1 MLPRY
6 LLGRARRDHE
16 GPGAVWLG
24 GCHDRLEALRRGPAA
39 TDTGSGRGMTVAV
52 GPTAR
57 DGAQPREWPAAND
70 RPPAARERAGH
81 GTDGADAAAAP
92 VSIHLGLMRGFTL
105 TEGQQPLSVPLS
117 AQRVIAFVALR
128 NRPTLRP
135 YVAEMLW
142 LDASQDRAMANLR
155 SALWRLRQPGTTI
168 VESDGEYLSLS
179 RSVSVDVVDF
189 VAWAHRLLA
198 GETAVSAGRIDS
210 AADAG
215 DLLPDWYDDW
225 VLIERERL
233 RQLRLHVLERG
244 CVELT
249 AAGDFGRAIELGLA
263 AIADEPLHESGHAA
277 LINAH
282 LCEGNRAEALRQF
295 DAYARLMRDELSL
308 EPAPHVVALV
318 AGLRN

>member
-1 MLPRY
+1 M
-6 LLGRARRDHE
+6 
-16 GPGAVWLG
+16 WLG
-24 GCHDRLEALRRGPAA
+24 GCHGRLEGLCWGRAA
-39 TDTGSGRGMTVAV
+39 TDVGFGWELTVAV
-52 GPTAR
+52 GPTAGNGARPAEWTVADDRTPSVR
-57 DGAQPREWPAAND
+57 DPIDRSAAGIEVETVAV
-70 RPPAARERAGH
+70 P
-81 GTDGADAAAAP
+81 
-92 VSIHLGLMRGFTL
+92 IHLGLMRGFTL
-105 TEGQQPLSVPLS
+105 TLGEQPLGIPLS
-117 AQRVIAFVALR
+117 AQRVVAFVALR

-179 RSVSVDVVDF
+179 PSVSVDVVDF

-198 GETAVSAGRIDS
+198 GETVVGTGRIDR

-295 DAYARLMRDELSL
+295 DAYARLMREELRL
-308 EPAPHVVALV
+308 EPAPHVAALI
-318 AGLRN
+318 AELRH

>member
-1 MLPRY
+1 
-6 LLGRARRDHE
+6 
-16 GPGAVWLG
+16 
-24 GCHDRLEALRRGPAA
+24 
-39 TDTGSGRGMTVAV
+39 
-52 GPTAR
+52 
-57 DGAQPREWPAAND
+57 
-70 RPPAARERAGH
+70 
-81 GTDGADAAAAP
+81 
-92 VSIHLGLMRGFTL
+92 MRGFTL

-233 RQLRLHVLERG
+233 RQLRLSCPRAGLRG
-244 CVELT
+244 
-249 AAGDFGRAIELGLA
+249 AHRGRRLRACHRA
-263 AIADEPLHESGHAA
+263 TDSPAIADEPLHESGHAA

-282 LCEGNRAEALRQF
+282 LCEGKPGRGTAPVRRLRAPDARRAEPRTGAACYGPRRRAAELRTW
-295 DAYARLMRDELSL
+295 
-308 EPAPHVVALV
+308 LV
-318 AGLRN
+318 AAW